1 MYFLRDF
8 ARGFLATAIAIL
20 FANVATLFALGHAW
34 VAAVLSLM
42 SLIPLSWALHEYLE
56 YRENKNRSF
65 NVNSVARQIIIALY
79 GVSIACWVFDI
90 ATTFYAIDVLGVAV
104 EMNPLGWPFG
114 ALGALVFYLP
124 AFVFT
129 YWLLCKTRQNYALL
143 AAVLVVALTLYVGFM
158 NLNAGFHN
166 LGLYIVYSEPHPV
179 TTYISMVLL
188 AIVANAVHAVVF
200 AKTVKFNQGQLKPS
214 RSTIALI
221 LSIIALIAVSI
232 QPIASLIMTNSEI
245 RGKPSF
251 ELSDL
256 YVTYTYTYVEIRN
269 NGTADAQDVTVT
281 IYFLKPSEPN
291 STYRPFEWA
300 TIERIPEI
308 RTSGI
313 GIISIPVG
321 YYQMEATYPEVN
333 PTDYEVHVD
342 AFCFY
347 KQEEIHAT
355 FHLEHLR
362 TLP

>member
-1 MYFLRDF
+1 MFFLRDF

-20 FANVATLFALGHAW
+20 FANVATLFAWGHARP
-34 VAAVLSLM
+34 AAVLSLVL
-42 SLIPLSWALHEYLE
+42 LIPLSWALHEYLE
-56 YRENKNRSF
+56 YRKNKNRSY
-65 NVNSVARQIIIALY
+65 NANHVARQIIIALY
-79 GVSIACWVFDI
+79 GVSIACWAFDVI
-90 ATTFYAIDVLGVAV
+90 TTFYAIDILGVAA
-104 EMNPLGWPFG
+104 EMNPLGWPLG
-114 ALGALVFYLP
+114 ALGALMFYLP

-129 YWLLCKTRQNYALL
+129 YWLLCKTRQNYAVL
-143 AAVLVVALTLYVGFM
+143 AAGLVAALTLYVGFM

-166 LGLYIVYSEPHPV
+166 FGLCIVYSEPYPV

-188 AIVANAVHAVVF
+188 TIAANTVHAVVF
-200 AKTVKFNQGQLKPS
+200 AKTVKFNQGRLKPS
-214 RSTIALI
+214 RSTIAII

-232 QPIASLIMTNSEI
+232 QPIVSLITTNSEI

-281 IYFLKPSEPN
+281 IYFLKPSGLN

-308 RTSGI
+308 RTGGI

-321 YYQMEATYPEVN
+321 YYQMGAIYPEVN
-333 PTDYEVHVD
+333 PTDYEVHIAV
-342 AFCFY
+342 FCFY

-355 FHLEHLR
+355 FHLERLR
-362 TLP
+362 ILP

>member
-20 FANVATLFALGHAW
+20 FANVATLLTRGHAW
-34 VAAVLSLM
+34 PAAVLSLVL
-42 SLIPLSWALHEYLE
+42 LIPLPWALREYLE
-56 YRENKNRSF
+56 YRKNKNRNF
-65 NVNSVARQIIIALY
+65 NANHVARQIIIALY
-79 GVSIACWVFDI
+79 GVSIACWAFDVV
-90 ATTFYAIDVLGVAV
+90 TTFYAIDILGVTT

-129 YWLLCKTRQNYALL
+129 YWLLCKTRQNYALF
-143 AAVLVVALTLYVGFM
+143 AAGLVAALTLYLGFM

-166 LGLYIVYSEPHPV
+166 FSLYIVYSEPYPV
-179 TTYISMVLL
+179 MTYIGMVSL

-200 AKTVKFNQGQLKPS
+200 AKTVKLNLGQLKPS
-214 RSTIALI
+214 RSTIAI
-221 LSIIALIAVSI
+221 VLSIIAIIAVSI
-232 QPIASLIMTNSEI
+232 QPIVSLTMTNSEI

-251 ELSDL
+251 ELSDV

-269 NGTADAQDVTVT
+269 NGTADAQDITVT
-281 IYFLKPSEPN
+281 IYFLKPLELN

-308 RTSGI
+308 RTGGI

-333 PTDYEVHVD
+333 PTDYEVHID

-355 FHLEHLR
+355 FHLEHLT